1 MSLLGRLAGRVEN
14 AETRWML
21 NFVLLS
27 AGKFRERL
35 WWPSNSSRSVRTY
48 TSATLSC
55 SVGWQRGWQLP
66 GMKRRGGKRLAK
78 EDMSWGSPS
87 HPSPGFSAFFH
98 KFAFK
103 LQVGHR
109 AVGLPAT
116 NDTEGQLSHADED
129 QHEVQDVP
137 YSKNNH
143 LSRSF
148 INL

>member
-1 MSLLGRLAGRVEN
+1 MTFKLLKIRANLHKRNTLLQCWVATQVAAARHEKTGRE
-14 AETRWML
+14 
-21 NFVLLS
+21 
-27 AGKFRERL
+27 
-35 WWPSNSSRSVRTY
+35 
-48 TSATLSC
+48 AT
-55 SVGWQRGWQLP
+55 
-66 GMKRRGGKRLAK
+66 GKRGYVLGVSLA
-78 EDMSWGSPS
+78 SLTR
-87 HPSPGFSAFFH
+87 FLRLFH